1 MVRCPPILLNSRTL
15 RLQSARLVCS
25 LASIGLS
32 PLLQR
37 LPYSTIFHF
46 VHSRTAV
53 IYALFDLA
61 PSSMRSA
68 CIYSAALTPPILKKG
83 IGNESHLSLL
93 YCFPFKHLGTPKK
106 AFCCS
111 REIHRTEVPFSDP
124 MLKAGR
130 VYQAALLAFCS

>member
-1 MVRCPPILLNSRTL
+1 MHCLISHRRPCAPRVFTL
-15 RLQSARLVCS
+15 R
-25 LASIGLS
+25 
-32 PLLQR
+32 
-37 LPYSTIFHF
+37 
-46 VHSRTAV
+46 
-53 IYALFDLA
+53 
-61 PSSMRSA
+61 
-68 CIYSAALTPPILKKG
+68 ALTPPILKKG